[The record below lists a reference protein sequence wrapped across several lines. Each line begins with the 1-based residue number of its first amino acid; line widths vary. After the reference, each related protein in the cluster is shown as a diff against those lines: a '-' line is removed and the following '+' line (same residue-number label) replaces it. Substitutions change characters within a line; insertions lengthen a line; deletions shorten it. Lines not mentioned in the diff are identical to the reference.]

1 MDSTDSIILQRKQFF
16 IESIAKFCDKCGT
29 PYTVDDLNIVQ
40 STGAGT
46 IIHFS
51 CKNCKAKHVASLV
64 MPLGMSQRMPVNMDL
79 DSSEFE
85 KFMSKKVLTKQNIL
99 DVYEELKDVKSITL

>member
-1 MDSTDSIILQRKQFF
+1 MDSSSNALLQKKQFL
-16 IESIAKFCDKCGT
+16 IDSVAKFCDKCGT

-40 STGAGT
+40 STGAGM

-51 CKNCKAKHVASLV
+51 CRNCKAKHVASLV

-85 KFMSKKVLTKQNIL
+85 KFVSKKSLTKQNIL
-99 DVYEELKDVKSITL
+99 DVYAALKDVKSVTL

>member
-1 MDSTDSIILQRKQFF
+1 MDSFDNAILQRKQFF
-16 IESIAKFCDKCGT
+16 IDSVAKFCDKCGT

-51 CKNCKAKHVASLV
+51 CRNCKAKHVASFV
-64 MPLGMSQRMPVNMDL
+64 GPLGMTQRMPVNIDL
-79 DSSEFE
+79 SSSEME
-85 KFMSKKVLTKQNIL
+85 RFMSKKEVSKENLL
-99 DVYEELKDVKSITL
+99 DVYEELKSRKTITV

>member
-1 MDSTDSIILQRKQFF
+1 MDSVSNALLQKKQFF
-16 IESIAKFCDKCGT
+16 IDSVAKFCDKCGT

-51 CKNCKAKHVASLV
+51 CQNCKAKHVASLV
-64 MPLGMSQRMPVNMDL
+64 MPLGISQRMPVNMDL
-79 DSSEFE
+79 DSSEMK
-85 KFMSKKVLTKQNIL
+85 KFMSKKELVSQDVL
-99 DVYEELKDVKSITL
+99 DVYEELKSVK

>member
-1 MDSTDSIILQRKQFF
+1 MDSVSNALLQKKQFF
-16 IESIAKFCDKCGT
+16 IDSVAKFCDKCGT

-51 CKNCKAKHVASLV
+51 CQNCKSKHVASLV
-64 MPLGMSQRMPVNMDL
+64 MPLGLSQRMPVNMDL
-79 DSSEFE
+79 DSSEME
-85 KFMSKKVLTKQNIL
+85 KFMSQKELTKQNIL
-99 DVYEELKDVKSITL
+99 EAYEELKDLKAITL